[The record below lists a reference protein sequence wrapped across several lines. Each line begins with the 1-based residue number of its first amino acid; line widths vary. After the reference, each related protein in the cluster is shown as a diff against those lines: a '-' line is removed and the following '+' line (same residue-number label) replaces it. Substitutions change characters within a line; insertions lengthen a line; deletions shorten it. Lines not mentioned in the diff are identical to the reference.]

1 MNEANIG
8 LWIAIRE
15 EKGYWGKNFNAVAI
29 NSHEVDAA
37 CKKGTEFAHEED
49 SGVEEAAGNTAADCK
64 LVCSRQMAR
73 GKWAKAYRVQES
85 KAKRYN
91 SKRPKEVE
99 EKCKWRLYHSDGMIS
114 GSMNKRIKE
123 IHSGAPSPADVLQ
136 KENACKV
143 NMQTGRK
150 QQGTLGTNYRHQDTR
165 NSSGSMDEQTR
176 KQNYPMPLLHV
187 VERWVR
193 NKNKTVLS
201 HNNFSIR
208 VFVAFYRSGLS
219 LQKSE
224 NSKKHYLCFQ
234 MWFCRKKGPCPEHTT
249 RKSEFG
255 TKNSFL

>member
-1 MNEANIG
+1 
-8 LWIAIRE
+8 
-15 EKGYWGKNFNAVAI
+15 VAI

-49 SGVEEAAGNTAADCK
+49 SGVEEVAGNTAADCK

-136 KENACKV
+136 KEN
-143 NMQTGRK
+143 
-150 QQGTLGTNYRHQDTR
+150 TR
-165 NSSGSMDEQTR
+165 DINTTPCAQ
-176 KQNYPMPLLHV
+176 
-187 VERWVR
+187 
-193 NKNKTVLS
+193 
-201 HNNFSIR
+201 
-208 VFVAFYRSGLS
+208 
-219 LQKSE
+219 
-224 NSKKHYLCFQ
+224 
-234 MWFCRKKGPCPEHTT
+234 KGPQKTLRFFFAFELSIVFCPPC
-249 RKSEFG
+249 SQCFFG
-255 TKNSFL
+255 SFLGAGRNM